1 MQALKGEHQEMN
13 ATRKAVTKKS
23 AAPLTKKRVAKK
35 VVIKKDAPSAKVVKV
50 PPDFTMKQVKEI
62 VALINDAGVFTTFRY
77 KTDEFEIELSVGSTA
92 AAPAPS
98 AYVAPQATV
107 SMPASMPASIPV
119 TAPSE
124 PTHTLS
130 SSQRLIT
137 SPMIGT
143 FFRKPSPTSKPFVE
157 VGDLVK
163 SDTSVCIVEV
173 MKLLNTIPAECVGK
187 VSQILVE
194 DGATVVAGQALMIV
208 EVS

>member
-1 MQALKGEHQEMN
+1 MN
-13 ATRKAVTKKS
+13 ATRKAVTKS
-23 AAPLTKKRVAKK
+23 ATPSTKKRVSKK
-35 VVIKKDAPSAKVVKV
+35 VLIEKSAPTIKM
-50 PPDFTMKQVKEI
+50 PPEFTMKQVKEI

-77 KTDEFEIELSVGSTA
+77 KTDEFEIEISVGSNA
-92 AAPAPS
+92 APPAPS
-98 AYVAPQATV
+98 AYVAPQATI
-107 SMPASMPASIPV
+107 SMPASVPVSVPV
-119 TAPSE
+119 TSPSE

-163 SDTSVCIVEV
+163 ADTSVCIVEV
-173 MKLLNTIPAECVGK
+173 MKLLNTIPAECVGT
-187 VSQILVE
+187 VSKILVE
-194 DGATVVAGQALMIV
+194 DGASVVAGQALMIV

>member
-1 MQALKGEHQEMN
+1 MN

-23 AAPLTKKRVAKK
+23 ATPLTKKRVAKK
-35 VVIKKDAPSAKVVKV
+35 VLIEKGAPTPTVKV

-77 KTDEFEIELSVGSTA
+77 KTDEFEIEISVGSNA
-92 AAPAPS
+92 APPAPS
-98 AYVAPQATV
+98 AYVAPQATI
-107 SMPASMPASIPV
+107 SMPASVPVSVPV
-119 TAPSE
+119 TSPSE

-130 SSQRLIT
+130 SSQQLIT

-163 SDTSVCIVEV
+163 ADTSVCIVEV
-173 MKLLNTIPAECVGK
+173 MKLLNTIPAECVGT
-187 VSQILVE
+187 VSKILVE
-194 DGATVVAGQALMIV
+194 DGASVVAGQALMIV

>member
-1 MQALKGEHQEMN
+1 MN

-23 AAPLTKKRVAKK
+23 ATPLTKKRVAKK
-35 VVIKKDAPSAKVVKV
+35 VLIEKGAPTPTVKV

-77 KTDEFEIELSVGSTA
+77 KTDEFEIEISVGSNA
-92 AAPAPS
+92 APPAPS
-98 AYVAPQATV
+98 AYVAPQATI
-107 SMPASMPASIPV
+107 SMPASVPVSVPV
-119 TAPSE
+119 TSPSE

-163 SDTSVCIVEV
+163 ADTSVCIVEV
-173 MKLLNTIPAECVGK
+173 MKLLNTIPAECVGT
-187 VSQILVE
+187 VSKILVE
-194 DGATVVAGQALMIV
+194 DGASVVAGQALMIV

>member
-1 MQALKGEHQEMN
+1 
-13 ATRKAVTKKS
+13 
-23 AAPLTKKRVAKK
+23 
-35 VVIKKDAPSAKVVKV
+35 
-50 PPDFTMKQVKEI
+50 
-62 VALINDAGVFTTFRY
+62 
-77 KTDEFEIELSVGSTA
+77 
-92 AAPAPS
+92 
-98 AYVAPQATV
+98 
-107 SMPASMPASIPV
+107 
-119 TAPSE
+119 
-124 PTHTLS
+124 
-130 SSQRLIT
+130 
-137 SPMIGT
+137 MIGT